1 MPARADR
8 TRALALAV
16 AWLAYFTALQ
26 WSVVRFKVPIVVV
39 LTASAVAL
47 AAVAVA
53 PGPGRPDAR
62 RRWP

>member
-26 WSVVRFKVPIVVV
+26 WSVVRFKVPIVVI
-39 LTASAVAL
+39 LTAVGRGARG
-47 AAVAVA
+47 VAVA
-53 PGPGRPDAR
+53 PGPRSS
-62 RRWP
+62 